1 MTDAARARIVL
12 RQCERL
18 AADLVRRR
26 GWWIAPQ
33 LDDTGVISALVHT
46 AGSYTTVLTL
56 PTSRWESDVLGLRG
70 GPTTGSLLCAP
81 VVQWHYRIPMP
92 TALLWARSA
101 DDPSNGASLAD
112 WLDRHGAEQDAP

>member
-12 RQCERL
+12 AQCERL

-46 AGSYTTVLTL
+46 SGSYTTVLTL
-56 PTSRWESDVLGLRG
+56 PTSHWTSDVLGLRG
-70 GPTTGSLLCAP
+70 GPTAGSLLCAP
-81 VVQWHYRIPMP
+81 IVRWHHRIPMP
-92 TALLWARSA
+92 SALLWARSA
-101 DDPSNGASLAD
+101 DDPANGDALAD
-112 WLDRHGAEQDAP
+112 WLDRHEPAPDTP

>member
-1 MTDAARARIVL
+1 MTDAARARIIL

-18 AADLVRRR
+18 AADLILRR

-33 LDDTGVISALVHT
+33 LDEHGVISALVHT

-56 PTSRWESDVLGLRG
+56 PVDRWESDVLGLRG
-70 GPTTGSLLCAP
+70 GPSEGSLLCAP
-81 VVQWHYRIPMP
+81 IVQWHHRIPMLH
-92 TALLWARSA
+92 ALLWARSA

-112 WLDRHGAEQDAP
+112 WLDRHESDPDSP